1 MTETKKELIYEK
13 ILAIMADIK
22 VIGKKR
28 QNVAQ
33 GYSFRGVDDVYNELH
48 DIFVKHKVFTVPTV
62 LDTHHEE
69 RTSRKG
75 SVLIYRIYT
84 IKYTFF
90 AEDGS
95 SVDAVVVGEGMD
107 SGDKA
112 GNKALSV
119 AHKYVLLQML
129 LIPTDESK
137 DPEDESHQLS
147 KPKPKPEPEDDGIA
161 DMASQGP
168 TGSEFRT
175 IPITIGTKTIMHT
188 QYEALDRFKMA
199 KTLLGEKAY
208 YKILGENGY
217 EKSNQVP
224 NKDIPKLYYALVEA
238 HEKGR
243 KETPTDKPSQAQ
255 LAELSKLETILI
267 DKHGF
272 SPNQILNQFKETVD
286 ESIISNMTKEQV
298 VKMIDFFKNC
308 IKELNEA
315 AKPGVHTK

>member
-1 MTETKKELIYEK
+1 MAEGKKELIYEK

-48 DIFVKHKVFTVPTV
+48 DIFVKHRVFTVPAV

-69 RTSRKG
+69 RTSKKG
-75 SVLIYRIYT
+75 SALIYRIYKV
-84 IKYTFF
+84 KYTFY

-95 SVDAVVVGEGMD
+95 SIEAIIVGEGMD
-107 SGDKA
+107 TGDKA

-137 DPEDESHQLS
+137 DPEDESHQIN

-161 DMASQGP
+161 DMASQP
-168 TGSEFRT
+168 DVKSEFRT
-175 IPITIGTKTIMHT
+175 ISLTIGKKTIMHT
-188 QYEALDRFKMA
+188 KYEALDRFKKA
-199 KTLLGEKAY
+199 KDQLGKELY

-217 EKSNQVP
+217 EKSNEIP
-224 NKDIPKLYYALVEA
+224 NKDIPKLYDAMAEA
-238 HEKGR
+238 YKQEKKAG
-243 KETPTDKPSQAQ
+243 KTKVADQEKPTQGELTE
-255 LAELSKLETILI
+255 LARLETTLI

-272 SPNQILNQFKETVD
+272 SPNQIINQFKETVD
-286 ESIISNMTKEQV
+286 ESLISNMTKEQV
-298 VKMIDFFKNC
+298 VEMTNFFKDR
-308 IKELNEA
+308 ITELNEA
-315 AKPGVHTK
+315 AKE